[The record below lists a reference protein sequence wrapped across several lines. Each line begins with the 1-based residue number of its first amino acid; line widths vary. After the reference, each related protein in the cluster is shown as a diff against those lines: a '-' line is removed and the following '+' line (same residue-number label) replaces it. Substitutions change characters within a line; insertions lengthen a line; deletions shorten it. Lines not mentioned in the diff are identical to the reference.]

1 MKTFVIFL
9 SLILSLALCQWNQN
23 QKFAIQPFV
32 FMPADHS
39 YVWRFDSSNVSYYF
53 SAEDQKN
60 YMINSLVYKSHLADS
75 LCKDITILSL
85 KAQKYF
91 ELLQEAY
98 LELRRLKSDS
108 LANKLQFIAFDRRFR
123 ICK

>member
-1 MKTFVIFL
+1 
-9 SLILSLALCQWNQN
+9 
-23 QKFAIQPFV
+23 
-32 FMPADHS
+32 MPADHS